1 MGVHVVG
8 ALCFSWGRVWPMV
21 EACAREHR
29 VKRKVRMTID
39 VWLELIVPEHE
50 LIDLVFQS
58 MNYQTV
64 IGPDLTVNQSMT
76 FRCGVPY
83 HE

>member
-1 MGVHVVG
+1 
-8 ALCFSWGRVWPMV
+8 
-21 EACAREHR
+21 
-29 VKRKVRMTID
+29 MTID
-39 VWLELIVPEHE
+39 VWLELSVPEHE